1 MTHSHPKDIKLLIKD
16 IKKKKNYKELIHIRN
31 EYRKMNEKIRNKIDD
46 LHYKAINKLMEYSI
60 ILIPRMKVHEMIKKE
75 DLPKFA
81 KRILQTL
88 NHGLFIK
95 RLMYIGELEGKF
107 VEIVSEYLTSQT
119 CGKCFN
125 KTQTKEKIYTCN
137 KCGLK
142 IDRDVNGARN
152 IYIKY
157 IAYILSLS
165 NEKSS

>member
-1 MTHSHPKDIKLLIKD
+1 
-16 IKKKKNYKELIHIRN
+16 
-31 EYRKMNEKIRNKIDD
+31 MNEKIRNKIDD

-60 ILIPRMKVHEMIKKE
+60 ILIPKMKVHEMIKKE

-95 RLMYIGELEGKF
+95 RLMHKGGLEGKF
-107 VEIVSEYLTSQT
+107 VEIVSEYLTSQI

-125 KTQTKEKIYTCN
+125 KTSTKEKIYTCN

-152 IYIKY
+152 IYIKF
-157 IAYILSLS
+157 IAYILSAS
-165 NEKSS
+165 DEKSSSNKNQKTDFAT